1 MNTQKTILINASDA
15 GSLINFRG
23 KLIES
28 LSADGFHV
36 HVSAPC
42 VPKTVAADL
51 RKRNATVHEM
61 PMSRTG
67 MNPISDLI
75 YFWALYRLTKK
86 IKPIRMLNYTIKPN
100 IWGSFAGKFAGV
112 ETASMVTGLG
122 LGFIAGRGWRRRAL
136 QLLMQRLYGFATAF
150 NDKVIFQNRDD
161 MQDFITAGCLTDS
174 HKACLVNGSG
184 VDLVHYAP
192 TPLHPRPS
200 FLMISR
206 LLVNKGVREFA
217 QAAIELMS
225 KRQDCK
231 FTLVGSID
239 DGPDRILRE
248 ELDGWIEAGIEYR
261 GPMADVRL
269 AIADA
274 SVFVL
279 PSYREGTPRSVLEA
293 MAMGRAIITTDVPG
307 CRETVN
313 NNLNGLLV
321 PVKDVAALAYA
332 MEQLADDEQLRCTFG
347 VSSLDIAIQKYDV
360 HKVNKALRDHLRL

>member
-28 LSADGFHV
+28 LSADGFDV

-51 RKRNATVHEM
+51 RKRNATVHEI

-75 YFWALYRLTKK
+75 YLWALFRLTKK
-86 IKPIRMLNYTIKPN
+86 IRPTQMLNYTIKPN
-100 IWGSFAGKFAGV
+100 IWGAFAGRLAGV

-122 LGFIAGRGWRRRAL
+122 LGFIPSKGRSRRAL

-150 NDKVIFQNRDD
+150 NYKVIFQNRDD
-161 MQDFITAGCLTDS
+161 LQDFIAAGCLADPC
-174 HKACLVNGSG
+174 KAAVVNGSG
-184 VDLVHYAP
+184 VDLTHYAP
-192 TPLHPRPS
+192 TPLHQRPS

-225 KRQDCK
+225 KRQDCR

-248 ELDGWIEAGIEYR
+248 ELDGWIEAGIDYR
-261 GPMADVRL
+261 GSMADVRL

-307 CRETVN
+307 CRETVDDN
-313 NNLNGLLV
+313 VNGLLV
-321 PVKDVAALAYA
+321 PAKDVDALVHA
-332 MEQLADDEQLRCTFG
+332 MEKLADDEQLRYTFG

-360 HKVNKALRDHLRL
+360 HKVNKALREHLYF